1 MPRND
6 QLKKILL
13 IGSGPIV
20 IGQGCEFDY
29 SGVQAC
35 KALREE
41 GYQVV
46 LVNSNPATI
55 MTDPEFADRTYIEP
69 ITAEVIEAIIERE
82 KPDAILPTM
91 GGQTALNAAMELYRN
106 GALARHSVKLIGA
119 NAQAIAKG
127 EDRQLFK
134 EAMLRIGLNVP
145 RSGVARST
153 TDATRVADEIG
164 AFPLI
169 IRPAFT
175 LGGSGGGIAYNRDE
189 LEEIAARG
197 LDLSPVSEVLI
208 EESLVGWKEF
218 EMEVMRDRMDNCV
231 VVCSIENFDP
241 MGVHTGDSI
250 TVAPVQT
257 LTDKEYQMMR
267 DAAFAVIREIGVETG
282 GSNIQFA
289 VNPDNGRMV
298 VIEMNPRVSRS
309 SALASKATG
318 FPIAKI
324 AAKLAVG
331 YTLDEIKNDITR
343 ETPASFEPTIDYC
356 VVKVPRFT
364 FEKFPQVDATLTTQM
379 KSVGEAMAIG
389 RTFKEALQKAL
400 RSLEIKRFGLCGDGA
415 EKRVDPETLRL
426 KLSIPNAERIFYL
439 AQAFQDSMSVDEV
452 FELTKIDR
460 WFLRN
465 VQQIVEEAQKLGRAR
480 VSPERRLGFQ
490 PDSAD
495 GLPDRRSYPFDA
507 QVNVT
512 QSERHLPHWQQTG
525 ATYFVTF
532 RLTDSI
538 AADVLAQWR
547 EERTQWLK
555 HHPQPWDWKT
565 AREYMRRF
573 EEEREQWLDQ
583 GHGSCLLRDPKAAQ
597 ILAES
602 LRRFEGQRF
611 VLDAFV
617 VMPNHVHAL
626 VKPLDDYSIAKI
638 LHSWKS
644 FSANAINRE
653 FGREGAL
660 WMAETFDTIVRDKF
674 HLEACRAYIAKNPG
688 KAALAGS
695 QFFLERRDALVTGE
709 QAGSL
714 SAESGWKPNLQKEQL
729 LRAKKLGFSDRQLA
743 VARGVSEKTIRAK
756 RIAANVTPT
765 YRLVDTCAAEFEA
778 YTPYYYSTYGD
789 ENERR
794 ESGKRKIMIL
804 GGGPNRIGQ
813 GIEFDYCCVHAA
825 FALRE
830 LGFETIMVNSNPE
843 TVSTDYDTS
852 DKLYFEPLTL
862 EDVLNIYDQEK
873 PEGVFVQFGGQT
885 PLNLADGLKAAGV
898 PILGTQPESIE
909 TAEDRKLF
917 AAMLDKL
924 GLRQTPSGSAVTAD
938 EAVAIAK
945 KIGYP
950 VLVRPSFV
958 LGGRAMELVYNE
970 EDLLRYMESAIE
982 VTPDRPVLV
991 DRFLEDAIEVDVD
1004 CISDGETTVIGAVM
1018 EHIEEAG
1025 IHSGDSAC
1033 VIPTFSLPK
1042 KVITEITSATKAM
1055 ARELNV
1061 RGLMNVQFAV
1071 KGSDVYILEVNP
1083 RASRTVPFVS
1093 KAIGVPLAKLAAK
1106 VMTGKTLRELGFT
1119 EEIVPEHFSVK
1130 EAVFPFLRYQGID
1143 ISLGPEMKS
1152 TGEVMGIDVDLGL
1165 AYAKS
1170 QMAAPPPLPTKG
1182 RVFISVKDSDKEPLI
1197 PVAREFVKL
1206 GFGIIATSGT
1216 AQALAKAKIR
1226 VTKVFKLREGRPNV
1240 LDRLKNG
1247 DINFI
1252 INTPSGKIPRE
1263 DEVMIRNAALARK
1276 IPIMTTVRAAQASAN
1291 GIRSLQ
1297 KSKVSV
1303 RSLQEYHADRSGQT
1317 SNSES
1322 FREQAAQRST
1332 PNVQ

>member
-1 MPRND
+1 MPRNND
-6 QLKKILL
+6 LKKILL

-41 GYQVV
+41 GYEVV

-69 ITAEVIEAIIERE
+69 ITAEVIEAIMERE
-82 KPDAILPTM
+82 KPDAILPTL
-91 GGQTALNAAMELYRN
+91 GGQTALNAAMELNRN
-106 GALARHSVKLIGA
+106 GALARHGVKLIGA

-134 EAMLRIGLNVP
+134 EAMLRIGLEVP
-145 RSGVARST
+145 RSGVARSLA
-153 TDATRVADEIG
+153 DVDRVADEIG
-164 AFPLI
+164 TFPLI

-175 LGGSGGGIAYNRDE
+175 LGGTGGGIAYNREE
-189 LEEIAARG
+189 LDVIVARG
-197 LDLSPVSEVLI
+197 LDLSPVREVLI

-250 TVAPVQT
+250 TVAPAQT

-289 VNPDNGRMV
+289 VNPGNGRMV

-324 AAKLAVG
+324 AAKLAIG

-343 ETPASFEPTIDYC
+343 ETPACFEPTIDYC
-356 VVKVPRFT
+356 VVKAPRFT
-364 FEKFPQVDATLTTQM
+364 FEKFPQADATLTTRM

-415 EKRVDPETLRL
+415 DKDVDPETLRL

-439 AQAFQDSMSVDEV
+439 AQAFRDGMSIDEV
-452 FELTKIDR
+452 FELTKIDK
-460 WFLRN
+460 WFLQN
-465 VQQIVEEAQKLGRAR
+465 VQEL
-480 VSPERRLGFQ
+480 
-490 PDSAD
+490 
-495 GLPDRRSYPFDA
+495 
-507 QVNVT
+507 
-512 QSERHLPHWQQTG
+512 
-525 ATYFVTF
+525 
-532 RLTDSI
+532 
-538 AADVLAQWR
+538 VL
-547 EERTQWLK
+547 ENLK
-555 HHPQPWDWKT
+555 PW
-565 AREYMRRF
+565 
-573 EEEREQWLDQ
+573 
-583 GHGSCLLRDPKAAQ
+583 
-597 ILAES
+597 
-602 LRRFEGQRF
+602 
-611 VLDAFV
+611 
-617 VMPNHVHAL
+617 N
-626 VKPLDDYSIAKI
+626 
-638 LHSWKS
+638 
-644 FSANAINRE
+644 
-653 FGREGAL
+653 
-660 WMAETFDTIVRDKF
+660 
-674 HLEACRAYIAKNPG
+674 
-688 KAALAGS
+688 
-695 QFFLERRDALVTGE
+695 
-709 QAGSL
+709 
-714 SAESGWKPNLQKEQL
+714 
-729 LRAKKLGFSDRQLA
+729 LRAQAVELKAHGTGKKKPVEVAIRNSFHRWKKLGFSDRQLA
-743 VARGVSEKTIRAK
+743 IRERVDENELRRI
-756 RIAANVTPT
+756 RIALDVLPT
-765 YRLVDTCAAEFEA
+765 FRLVDTCAAEFEA
-778 YTPYYYSTYGD
+778 YTPYYYSTYGE

-794 ESGKRKIMIL
+794 ESGRRKVMIL

-885 PLNLADGLKAAGV
+885 PLNLASGLRTAGV

-909 TAEDRKLF
+909 IAEDRQLF

-924 GLRQTPSGSAVTAD
+924 GLRQTPNGSAVSAE
-938 EAVAIAK
+938 EAAAIAAK
-945 KIGYP
+945 VGYP
-950 VLVRPSFV
+950 LLVRPSFV

-970 EDLLRYMESAIE
+970 DDLRRYMASAIE
-982 VTPDRPVLV
+982 VTPDRPVLI

-1004 CISDGETTVIGAVM
+1004 CISDGETTVIGAIM

-1033 VIPTFSLPK
+1033 VIPTFSLPQ
-1042 KVITEITSATKAM
+1042 KVLNEISAAAKSM
-1055 ARELNV
+1055 ARELKV

-1071 KGSDVYILEVNP
+1071 KGNDVYVLEVNP
-1083 RASRTVPFVS
+1083 RASRTIPFVS

-1106 VMTGKTLRELGFT
+1106 VMTGKSLREVGFT
-1119 EEIVPEHFSVK
+1119 KEIVPQHFSVK
-1130 EAVFPFLRYQGID
+1130 EAVFPFLRYEGVD

-1170 QMAAPPPLPTKG
+1170 QMAAPPPLPTSG
-1182 RVFISVKDSDKEPLI
+1182 NLFVSVKDSDKQAI
-1197 PVAREFVKL
+1197 VPVVREFVKL
-1206 GFGIIATSGT
+1206 GFGIIATAGT
-1216 AQALAKAKIR
+1216 FEVLKATKIP

-1240 LDRLKNG
+1240 LDRVKNG

-1263 DEVMIRNAALARK
+1263 DEVLIRNASLAQR
-1276 IPIMTTVRAAQASAN
+1276 IPIMTTVRAALASAN

-1297 KSKVSV
+1297 KRKVSV
-1303 RSLQEYHADRSGQT
+1303 RSLQEYAYPSGT
-1317 SNSES
+1317 GARRESN
-1322 FREQAAQRST
+1322 RPPA
-1332 PNVQ
+1332 VL

>member
-6 QLKKILL
+6 QIKKILL

-69 ITAEVIEAIIERE
+69 ITPEVIEAIIERE
-82 KPDAILPTM
+82 KPDALLPTM
-91 GGQTALNAAMELYRN
+91 GGQTALNAAMALYRN
-106 GALARHSVKLIGA
+106 GALARHGVKLIGA

-134 EAMLRIGLNVP
+134 EAMLRIGLDVP

-153 TDATRVADEIG
+153 VDAGRIADEIG
-164 AFPLI
+164 KFPLI

-175 LGGSGGGIAYNRDE
+175 LGGMGGGIAYNRDE
-189 LEEIAARG
+189 LDEMAQHGI
-197 LDLSPVSEVLI
+197 DLSPVNEVLI

-218 EMEVMRDRMDNCV
+218 EMEVMRDHMDNCV

-289 VNPDNGRMV
+289 VDPNNGRMV

-331 YTLDEIKNDITR
+331 YALDEIKNDITR

-364 FEKFPQVDATLTTQM
+364 FEKFPQADPTLTTQM

-389 RTFKEALQKAL
+389 RTFKDALQKAL
-400 RSLEIKRFGLCGDGA
+400 RSLEIKRFGLCADGA
-415 EKRVDPETLRL
+415 DKDVDLETLRL
-426 KLSIPNAERIFYL
+426 KLAIPNAERIFYL
-439 AQAFQDSMSVDEV
+439 AQAFQKGASIEEV
-452 FELTKIDR
+452 LDLTKIDK
-460 WFLRN
+460 WFLRFIR
-465 VQQIVEEAQKLGRAR
+465 QIV
-480 VSPERRLGFQ
+480 
-490 PDSAD
+490 
-495 GLPDRRSYPFDA
+495 DA
-507 QVNVT
+507 SKNLVGENG
-512 QSERHLPHWQQTG
+512 G
-525 ATYFVTF
+525 A
-532 RLTDSI
+532 
-538 AADVLAQWR
+538 
-547 EERTQWLK
+547 
-555 HHPQPWDWKT
+555 
-565 AREYMRRF
+565 
-573 EEEREQWLDQ
+573 
-583 GHGSCLLRDPKAAQ
+583 
-597 ILAES
+597 S
-602 LRRFEGQRF
+602 LE
-611 VLDAFV
+611 
-617 VMPNHVHAL
+617 
-626 VKPLDDYSIAKI
+626 
-638 LHSWKS
+638 
-644 FSANAINRE
+644 
-653 FGREGAL
+653 
-660 WMAETFDTIVRDKF
+660 
-674 HLEACRAYIAKNPG
+674 
-688 KAALAGS
+688 
-695 QFFLERRDALVTGE
+695 
-709 QAGSL
+709 
-714 SAESGWKPNLQKEQL
+714 
-729 LRAKKLGFSDRQLA
+729 RAKKLGFSDRQLA
-743 VARGVSEKTIRAK
+743 IALGSSEKTIRAK
-756 RIAANVTPT
+756 RKAAGVLPT

-789 ENERR
+789 ENEHR

-873 PEGVFVQFGGQT
+873 PEGVVVQFGGQT

-909 TAEDRKLF
+909 TAEDRQLF

-924 GLRQTPSGSAVTAD
+924 GLRQTPSGSAVNAQ
-938 EAVAIAK
+938 EAVAIAN

-958 LGGRAMELVYNE
+958 LGGRAMELVYH
-970 EDLLRYMESAIE
+970 EDDLRRYMASAIE

-1004 CISDGETTVIGAVM
+1004 CVSDGKMTVIGAIM
-1018 EHIEEAG
+1018 EHIEQAG

-1033 VIPTFSLPK
+1033 VIPTFSLSK
-1042 KVITEITSATKAM
+1042 KILDDISTATKAM

-1061 RGLMNVQFAV
+1061 CGLMNVQFAV
-1071 KGSDVYILEVNP
+1071 KGEEVYVLEVNP

-1119 EEIVPEHFSVK
+1119 KEIVPKHFSVK
-1130 EAVFPFLRYQGID
+1130 EAVFPFLRYQGMD

-1152 TGEVMGIDVDLGL
+1152 TGEVMGMDVDLGL

-1170 QMAAPPPLPTKG
+1170 QMAAPPPLPTG
-1182 RVFISVKDSDKEPLI
+1182 GNVFISVKDSDKQAI
-1197 PVAREFVKL
+1197 IAVAREFVEL

-1216 AQALAKAKIR
+1216 YTALAEGKIP
-1226 VTKVFKLREGRPNV
+1226 VTKVFKLREGRPDV
-1240 LDRLKNG
+1240 SDLVKNG
-1247 DINFI
+1247 VINFI

-1263 DEVMIRNAALARK
+1263 DEVRIRNAALAQK
-1276 IPIMTTVRAAQASAN
+1276 IPIMTTVRAALASAN

-1297 KSKVSV
+1297 KTKVSV
-1303 RSLQEYHADRSGQT
+1303 RSLQEYHAT
-1317 SNSES
+1317 TT
-1322 FREQAAQRST
+1322 A
-1332 PNVQ
+1332 

>member
-1 MPRND
+1 MPRNNEF
-6 QLKKILL
+6 KKILL

-41 GYQVV
+41 GYEVV

-55 MTDPEFADRTYIEP
+55 MTDPEFADRTYVEP
-69 ITAEVIEAIIERE
+69 ITPEVIEAIMERE
-82 KPDAILPTM
+82 KPDAILPTL
-91 GGQTALNAAMELYRN
+91 GGQTALNAAMELNRN
-106 GALARHSVKLIGA
+106 GALARHGVKLIGA

-134 EAMLRIGLNVP
+134 EAMLRIGLDVP
-145 RSGVARST
+145 RSGIARS
-153 TDATRVADEIG
+153 VADLDRIVAEIG
-164 AFPLI
+164 TFPLI

-175 LGGSGGGIAYNRDE
+175 LGGTGGGIAYNREE
-189 LEEIAARG
+189 LDEIAAHG
-197 LDLSPVSEVLI
+197 LDLSPVREVLI

-257 LTDKEYQMMR
+257 LTDREYQMMR

-289 VNPDNGRMV
+289 VHPETGRMV

-343 ETPASFEPTIDYC
+343 ETPACFEPTIDYC

-364 FEKFPQVDATLTTQM
+364 FEKFPQADATLTTRM

-400 RSLEIKRFGLCGDGA
+400 RSLEIKRFGLLGDGA
-415 EKRVDPETLRL
+415 DRDVDLETLRL
-426 KLSIPNAERIFYL
+426 KLAIPNAERIFYI
-439 AQAFQDSMSVDEV
+439 AQAFRKGATIDEV
-452 FELTKIDR
+452 SELTKIDR

-465 VQQIVEEAQKLGRAR
+465 IDE
-480 VSPERRLGFQ
+480 
-490 PDSAD
+490 
-495 GLPDRRSYPFDA
+495 
-507 QVNVT
+507 
-512 QSERHLPHWQQTG
+512 
-525 ATYFVTF
+525 
-532 RLTDSI
+532 
-538 AADVLAQWR
+538 
-547 EERTQWLK
+547 
-555 HHPQPWDWKT
+555 
-565 AREYMRRF
+565 
-573 EEEREQWLDQ
+573 
-583 GHGSCLLRDPKAAQ
+583 
-597 ILAES
+597 
-602 LRRFEGQRF
+602 
-611 VLDAFV
+611 V
-617 VMPNHVHAL
+617 V
-626 VKPLDDYSIAKI
+626 
-638 LHSWKS
+638 
-644 FSANAINRE
+644 
-653 FGREGAL
+653 
-660 WMAETFDTIVRDKF
+660 AETGCLKTKTF
-674 HLEACRAYIAKNPG
+674 
-688 KAALAGS
+688 
-695 QFFLERRDALVTGE
+695 
-709 QAGSL
+709 
-714 SAESGWKPNLQKEQL
+714 
-729 LRAKKLGFSDRQLA
+729 LRAKKFGFSDRQLA
-743 VARGVSEKTIRAK
+743 AARGASETEIRFSRKTEGVA
-756 RIAANVTPT
+756 PT

-794 ESGKRKIMIL
+794 ESDKRKIMIL

-825 FALRE
+825 FALHE

-862 EDVLNIYDQEK
+862 EDVLNIYDQEQ

-885 PLNLADGLKAAGV
+885 PLNLASGLKAAGV
-898 PILGTQPESIE
+898 PILGTQTESIE

-924 GLRQTPSGSAVTAD
+924 GLRQTPNGSATSAK
-938 EAVAIAK
+938 EAATIAK

-950 VLVRPSFV
+950 ILVRPSFV
-958 LGGRAMELVYNE
+958 LGGRAMELVYTE
-970 EDLLRYMESAIE
+970 TDLRRYMTTAIE
-982 VTPDRPVLV
+982 VTPDRPVLI

-1004 CISDGETTVIGAVM
+1004 CISDGETTVIGAIM

-1033 VIPTFSLPK
+1033 VIPTFSLSQ
-1042 KVITEITSATKAM
+1042 KVLDEISSATKAM

-1061 RGLMNVQFAV
+1061 RGLMNVQFAL
-1071 KGSDVYILEVNP
+1071 KDDDVYVLEVNP

-1106 VMTGKTLRELGFT
+1106 VMTGMSLRKLGFT
-1119 EEIVPEHFSVK
+1119 KEIVPKHFSVK
-1130 EAVFPFLRYQGID
+1130 EAVFPFLRYEGLD

-1170 QMAAPPPLPTKG
+1170 QMAAPPPLPKRG
-1182 RVFISVKDSDKEPLI
+1182 RVFVSVKNADKEAII
-1197 PVAREFVKL
+1197 PVAREFLKL
-1206 GFGIIATSGT
+1206 GFEIVSTSGT
-1216 AQALAKAKIR
+1216 AEALTKSKIK
-1226 VTKVFKLREGRPNV
+1226 VTKVFKIHEGRPNV
-1240 LDRLKNG
+1240 LDRIKNG

-1263 DEVMIRNAALARK
+1263 HEVVIRNAALAAR
-1276 IPIMTTVRAAQASAN
+1276 IPIMTTVRAALASAN

-1297 KSKVSV
+1297 KRKVQV
-1303 RSLQEYHADRSGQT
+1303 RSLQEYH
-1317 SNSES
+1317 
-1322 FREQAAQRST
+1322 ST
-1332 PNVQ
+1332 GGL

>member
-1 MPRND
+1 MPKRKD
-6 QLKKILL
+6 IKKILI
-13 IGSGPIV
+13 IGSGPII
-20 IGQGCEFDY
+20 IGQACEFDY
-29 SGVQAC
+29 SGAQAC
-35 KALREE
+35 KALRAE
-41 GYQVV
+41 GYEVI

-55 MTDPEFADRTYIEP
+55 MTDPELAHRTYIEP
-69 ITAEVIEAIIERE
+69 LTREYLEEIIAKE
-82 KPDAILPTM
+82 KPHALLPTV
-91 GGQTALNAAMELYRN
+91 GGQTALNLAVELSESGILEKYK
-106 GALARHSVKLIGA
+106 VEMIGA
-119 NAQAIAKG
+119 SLRAIKVA
-127 EDRQLFK
+127 EDRLWFK
-134 EAMLRIGLNVP
+134 DACRKIGLEVP
-145 RSGVARST
+145 ASALVNNAK
-153 TDATRVADEIG
+153 DAMRLCDQLG
-164 AFPLI
+164 FPLV
-169 IRPAFT
+169 IRPSFT
-175 LGGSGGGIAYNRDE
+175 LGGTGGSIAYNK
-189 LEEIAARG
+189 EEFAESISMA
-197 LDLSPVSEVLI
+197 LDLSPVHEALV
-208 EESLVGWKEF
+208 EESVLGWKEY
-218 EMEVMRDRMDNCV
+218 ELEVMRDFRDNFV
-231 VVCSIENFDP
+231 VICSIENFDP

-289 VNPDNGRMV
+289 VHPETGRMV

-331 YTLDEIKNDITR
+331 YTLDEIRNDITR
-343 ETPASFEPTIDYC
+343 ETPACFEPTIDYC
-356 VVKVPRFT
+356 VVKVPR
-364 FEKFPQVDATLTTQM
+364 LRM

-400 RSLEIKRFGLCGDGA
+400 RSLEIKRFGLLGDGA
-415 EKRVDPETLRL
+415 DRDVDLETLRL
-426 KLSIPNAERIFYL
+426 KLAIPNAERIFYI
-439 AQAFQDSMSVDEV
+439 AQAFKKGASIDEAY
-452 FELTKIDR
+452 ELTKIDK

-465 VQQIVEEAQKLGRAR
+465 LQQIVEETECLK
-480 VSPERRLGFQ
+480 
-490 PDSAD
+490 
-495 GLPDRRSYPFDA
+495 
-507 QVNVT
+507 T
-512 QSERHLPHWQQTG
+512 K
-525 ATYFVTF
+525 TF
-532 RLTDSI
+532 
-538 AADVLAQWR
+538 
-547 EERTQWLK
+547 
-555 HHPQPWDWKT
+555 
-565 AREYMRRF
+565 
-573 EEEREQWLDQ
+573 
-583 GHGSCLLRDPKAAQ
+583 
-597 ILAES
+597 
-602 LRRFEGQRF
+602 
-611 VLDAFV
+611 
-617 VMPNHVHAL
+617 
-626 VKPLDDYSIAKI
+626 
-638 LHSWKS
+638 
-644 FSANAINRE
+644 
-653 FGREGAL
+653 
-660 WMAETFDTIVRDKF
+660 
-674 HLEACRAYIAKNPG
+674 
-688 KAALAGS
+688 
-695 QFFLERRDALVTGE
+695 
-709 QAGSL
+709 
-714 SAESGWKPNLQKEQL
+714 
-729 LRAKKLGFSDRQLA
+729 LRAKKFGFSDRQLA
-743 VARGVSEKTIRAK
+743 VARSASESTIRSK
-756 RIAANVTPT
+756 RKAEGIAPT

-794 ESGKRKIMIL
+794 ESDKRKIMIL

-862 EDVLNIYDQEK
+862 EDVLNIYDQEQ

-885 PLNLADGLKAAGV
+885 PLNLASGLKAAGV
-898 PILGTQPESIE
+898 PILGTQTESIE
-909 TAEDRKLF
+909 AAEDRKLF

-924 GLRQTPSGSAVTAD
+924 GLRQTPNGSATSAK

-958 LGGRAMELVYNE
+958 LGGRAMELVYTE
-970 EDLLRYMESAIE
+970 TDLRRYMTSAIE
-982 VTPDRPVLV
+982 VTPDRPVLI

-1004 CISDGETTVIGAVM
+1004 CISDGETTVIGAIM

-1033 VIPTFSLPK
+1033 VIPTFSLSQ
-1042 KVITEITSATKAM
+1042 KVLDEISSATKAM

-1071 KGSDVYILEVNP
+1071 KGDDVYVLEVNP

-1106 VMTGKTLRELGFT
+1106 VMAGGSLRELGFT
-1119 EEIVPEHFSVK
+1119 REIVPKHFSVK
-1130 EAVFPFLRYQGID
+1130 EAVFPFLRYEGLD

-1170 QMAAPPPLPTKG
+1170 QMAAPPPLPKKG
-1182 RVFISVKDSDKEPLI
+1182 KVFVSVKDTDKEAVI

-1206 GFGIIATSGT
+1206 GFEIISTSGT
-1216 AQALAKAKIR
+1216 AKALSKGKIK
-1226 VTKVFKLREGRPNV
+1226 VTKVFKIHEGRPNV
-1240 LDRLKNG
+1240 LDRIKNG

-1263 DEVMIRNAALARK
+1263 HEVVIRNAALAAK
-1276 IPIMTTVRAAQASAN
+1276 IPIMTTVRAALASAN

-1297 KSKVSV
+1297 KRKVQV
-1303 RSLQEYHADRSGQT
+1303 RSLQEYHCSGGL
-1317 SNSES
+1317 
-1322 FREQAAQRST
+1322 
-1332 PNVQ
+1332 

>member
-1 MPRND
+1 MPRNNE
-6 QLKKILL
+6 LKKILL

-41 GYQVV
+41 GYKVV

-55 MTDPEFADRTYIEP
+55 MTDPEFADRTYVEP
-69 ITAEVIEAIIERE
+69 ITPEVIEAIMERE
-82 KPDAILPTM
+82 KPDAILPTL
-91 GGQTALNAAMELYRN
+91 GGQTALNAAMELNRN
-106 GALARHSVKLIGA
+106 GALARHGVKLIGA

-134 EAMLRIGLNVP
+134 EAMLRIGLDVP
-145 RSGVARST
+145 RSGIARS
-153 TDATRVADEIG
+153 VADLDRIVAEIG
-164 AFPLI
+164 TFPLI

-175 LGGSGGGIAYNRDE
+175 LGGTGGGIAYNREE
-189 LEEIAARG
+189 LDEIAARG
-197 LDLSPVSEVLI
+197 LDLSPVREVLI

-289 VNPDNGRMV
+289 VHPETGRMV

-343 ETPASFEPTIDYC
+343 ETPACFEPTIDYC

-364 FEKFPQVDATLTTQM
+364 FEKFPQADATLTTRM

-400 RSLEIKRFGLCGDGA
+400 RSLEIKRFGLLGDGA
-415 EKRVDPETLRL
+415 DKDVDLETLRL
-426 KLSIPNAERIFYL
+426 KLAIPNAERIFYI
-439 AQAFQDSMSVDEV
+439 AQAFQKGASIDEV
-452 FELTKIDR
+452 YELTKIDR

-465 VQQIVEEAQKLGRAR
+465 
-480 VSPERRLGFQ
+480 
-490 PDSAD
+490 
-495 GLPDRRSYPFDA
+495 
-507 QVNVT
+507 
-512 QSERHLPHWQQTG
+512 
-525 ATYFVTF
+525 
-532 RLTDSI
+532 I
-538 AADVLAQWR
+538 A
-547 EERTQWLK
+547 E
-555 HHPQPWDWKT
+555 
-565 AREYMRRF
+565 
-573 EEEREQWLDQ
+573 
-583 GHGSCLLRDPKAAQ
+583 
-597 ILAES
+597 
-602 LRRFEGQRF
+602 
-611 VLDAFV
+611 V
-617 VMPNHVHAL
+617 V
-626 VKPLDDYSIAKI
+626 
-638 LHSWKS
+638 
-644 FSANAINRE
+644 
-653 FGREGAL
+653 
-660 WMAETFDTIVRDKF
+660 AETGCLKTKTF
-674 HLEACRAYIAKNPG
+674 
-688 KAALAGS
+688 
-695 QFFLERRDALVTGE
+695 
-709 QAGSL
+709 
-714 SAESGWKPNLQKEQL
+714 
-729 LRAKKLGFSDRQLA
+729 LRAKKFGFSDRQLA
-743 VARGVSEKTIRAK
+743 VARSASENAIRSKRKAEGVA
-756 RIAANVTPT
+756 PT

-794 ESGKRKIMIL
+794 ESDKRKIMIL

-862 EDVLNIYDQEK
+862 EDVLNIYDQEQ

-885 PLNLADGLKAAGV
+885 PLNLASGLKAAGV
-898 PILGTQPESIE
+898 PILGTQTESIE

-924 GLRQTPSGSAVTAD
+924 GLRQTPNGSATSAK

-958 LGGRAMELVYNE
+958 LGGRAMELVYTE
-970 EDLLRYMESAIE
+970 TDLRRYMTSAIE
-982 VTPDRPVLV
+982 VTPDRPVLI

-1004 CISDGETTVIGAVM
+1004 CISDGETTVIGAIM

-1033 VIPTFSLPK
+1033 VIPTFSLSQ
-1042 KVITEITSATKAM
+1042 KVLDEISSATKAM

-1071 KGSDVYILEVNP
+1071 KGDDVYVLEVNP

-1106 VMTGKTLRELGFT
+1106 VMTGKSLRELGFT
-1119 EEIVPEHFSVK
+1119 KEIVPKHFSVK
-1130 EAVFPFLRYQGID
+1130 EAVFPFLRYEGLD

-1170 QMAAPPPLPTKG
+1170 QMAAPPPLPKRG
-1182 RVFISVKDSDKEPLI
+1182 RVFVSVKDADKEAII
-1197 PVAREFVKL
+1197 PVAREFLKL
-1206 GFGIIATSGT
+1206 GFEIVSTSGT
-1216 AQALAKAKIR
+1216 AEALTEAKIK
-1226 VTKVFKLREGRPNV
+1226 VTKVFKIHEGRPNV
-1240 LDRLKNG
+1240 LDRIKNG

-1263 DEVMIRNAALARK
+1263 HEVVIRNAALAAK
-1276 IPIMTTVRAAQASAN
+1276 IPIMTTVRAALASAN

-1297 KSKVSV
+1297 KRKVQV
-1303 RSLQEYHADRSGQT
+1303 RSLQEYHASQTKSLKRRTVEAEKQHCHSERSAAESKIPRSYLMVPSRDVST
-1317 SNSES
+1317 SLDMTM
-1322 FREQAAQRST
+1322 R
-1332 PNVQ
+1332 

>member
-1 MPRND
+1 MPRNNE
-6 QLKKILL
+6 LKKILL

-69 ITAEVIEAIIERE
+69 ITAEVIEAIIARE
-82 KPDAILPTM
+82 KPDALLPTM

-106 GALARHSVKLIGA
+106 GALARHKVKLIGA
-119 NAQAIAKG
+119 NAKAIAKG

-134 EAMLRIGLNVP
+134 EAMLRIGLDVP
-145 RSGVARST
+145 RSGVARSL
-153 TDATRVADEIG
+153 TDAARIAKEIG
-164 AFPLI
+164 TFPLI
-169 IRPAFT
+169 VRPAFT
-175 LGGSGGGIAYNRDE
+175 LGGSGGGIAYNPDD
-189 LEEIAARG
+189 LNEIAGRG
-197 LDLSPVSEVLI
+197 LAMSPVNEVLI

-250 TVAPVQT
+250 TVAPTQT

-267 DAAFAVIREIGVETG
+267 DASFAVIREIGVETG

-289 VNPDNGRMV
+289 VDPNNGRMV

-343 ETPASFEPTIDYC
+343 ETPACFEPTIDYC

-364 FEKFPQVDATLTTQM
+364 FEKFPQADQTLTTQM

-400 RSLEIKRFGLCGDGA
+400 RSLEIKRFGLCADGGD
-415 EKRVDPETLRL
+415 KDVDLETLRL
-426 KLSIPNAERIFYL
+426 KLAVPNAERVFYL
-439 AQAFQDSMSVDEV
+439 AQAFQKGASIDEV
-452 FELTKIDR
+452 FELTKIDK

-465 VQQIVEEAQKLGRAR
+465 VAEIVAESQC
-480 VSPERRLGFQ
+480 
-490 PDSAD
+490 
-495 GLPDRRSYPFDA
+495 
-507 QVNVT
+507 
-512 QSERHLPHWQQTG
+512 
-525 ATYFVTF
+525 
-532 RLTDSI
+532 
-538 AADVLAQWR
+538 
-547 EERTQWLK
+547 LK
-555 HHPQPWDWKT
+555 TKT
-565 AREYMRRF
+565 
-573 EEEREQWLDQ
+573 
-583 GHGSCLLRDPKAAQ
+583 LLR
-597 ILAES
+597 S
-602 LRRFEGQRF
+602 
-611 VLDAFV
+611 
-617 VMPNHVHAL
+617 
-626 VKPLDDYSIAKI
+626 
-638 LHSWKS
+638 
-644 FSANAINRE
+644 
-653 FGREGAL
+653 
-660 WMAETFDTIVRDKF
+660 
-674 HLEACRAYIAKNPG
+674 
-688 KAALAGS
+688 
-695 QFFLERRDALVTGE
+695 
-709 QAGSL
+709 
-714 SAESGWKPNLQKEQL
+714 
-729 LRAKKLGFSDRQLA
+729 KKLGFSDRQLA
-743 VARGVSEKTIRAK
+743 LANGSSEEEIHARRISEK
-756 RIAANVTPT
+756 VTPT

-794 ESGKRKIMIL
+794 ESGKRKAMIL

-862 EDVLNIYDQEK
+862 EDVLNIYEQEK
-873 PEGVFVQFGGQT
+873 PDGVVVQFGGQT

-898 PILGTQPESIE
+898 PIFGTQPESIE

-924 GLRQTPSGSAVTAD
+924 GLRQTPSGSAVSTD
-938 EAVAIAK
+938 EAVKIAT

-970 EDLLRYMESAIE
+970 KDLRRYMANAIE

-1004 CISDGETTVIGAVM
+1004 CISDGETTVIGAIM

-1033 VIPTFSLPK
+1033 VIPTFSLSQ
-1042 KVITEITSATKAM
+1042 KVLDDISSATKAM

-1071 KGSDVYILEVNP
+1071 KGEDVYVLEVNP

-1106 VMTGKTLRELGFT
+1106 IMAGKTLRELEFT
-1119 EEIVPEHFSVK
+1119 KEIVPKHFSVK

-1170 QMAAPPPLPTKG
+1170 QMAAPPPLPKKG
-1182 RVFISVKDSDKEPLI
+1182 NVFISVKDADKDAII

-1206 GFGIIATSGT
+1206 GFGIISTSGT
-1216 AQALAKAKIR
+1216 ADALANAKIK
-1226 VTKVFKLREGRPNV
+1226 VKKVFKLDEGRPNV
-1240 LDRLKNG
+1240 LDRVKNG
-1247 DINFI
+1247 DISFI

-1263 DEVMIRNAALARK
+1263 HEVTIRNAALAQK

-1297 KSKVSV
+1297 KSKVQV
-1303 RSLQEYHADRSGQT
+1303 RSLQEYHS
-1317 SNSES
+1317 SV
-1322 FREQAAQRST
+1322 AAAVSAAK
-1332 PNVQ
+1332 